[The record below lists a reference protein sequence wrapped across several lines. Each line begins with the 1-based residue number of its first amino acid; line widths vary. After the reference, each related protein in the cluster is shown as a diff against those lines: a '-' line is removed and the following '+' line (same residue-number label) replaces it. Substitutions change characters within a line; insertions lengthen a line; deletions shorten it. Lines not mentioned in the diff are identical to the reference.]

1 MSQDIDNVMQAA
13 ERMRR
18 LDAGDDSQIVDRA
31 FSAVKDRYTLADF
44 ALSILPKGKRPV
56 PITEFPLNVGIVPVW
71 SIRTGLQQLFLRS
84 GELYP
89 YQSLAE
95 RGEPKDWMSHRPVYT
110 NRGDAVLAMNWQK
123 FDELHRAALAS

>member
-56 PITEFPLNVGIVPVW
+56 AMTDTGRLSDGEAVFVIIDGKVKEAVWHEDFDDGCFMVPWSPKARQGYSGIPYYEFEPDALLE
-71 SIRTGLQQLFLRS
+71 LQYQKLS
-84 GELYP
+84 ELTTP
-89 YQSLAE
+89 
-95 RGEPKDWMSHRPVYT
+95 
-110 NRGDAVLAMNWQK
+110 
-123 FDELHRAALAS
+123 FAS